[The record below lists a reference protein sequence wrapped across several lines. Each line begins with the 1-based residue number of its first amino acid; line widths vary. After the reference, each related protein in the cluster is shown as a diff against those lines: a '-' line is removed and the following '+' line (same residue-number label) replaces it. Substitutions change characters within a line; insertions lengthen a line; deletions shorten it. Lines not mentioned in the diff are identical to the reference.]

1 MKKIEIKDLLNFRFP
16 SAPAFSP
23 KGDLA
28 AFVVQT
34 PSLEENKYL
43 GNIWI
48 LDVETEEVR
57 QLTNGGD
64 AKSFYWTEKGTILF
78 PASRNPEIK
87 D

>member
-1 MKKIEIKDLLNFRFP
+1 MKKIEIADLLNFRFP

-43 GNIWI
+43 GDIWI
-48 LDVETEEVR
+48 LKVK
-57 QLTNGGD
+57 Q
-64 AKSFYWTEKGTILF
+64 K
-78 PASRNPEIK
+78 
-87 D
+87 